1 MKEGVMM
8 KTKLGMMA
16 SQPEPDHDKCFSL
29 MA

>member
-8 KTKLGMMA
+8 KTKLGMMTSKA
-16 SQPEPDHDKCFSL
+16 EPDHDKCFSL